1 MKRFLTLATTS
12 LLLVS
17 AAAMAQNRPDGQDS
31 EPNDGTDQ
39 GSPGDEEQELAR
51 SVLDGMEAAQLAT
64 QDRAWYFMPRH
75 RRGETYPIPESV
87 VSRLCGDF
95 DGCKVRI
102 GMYNWDG
109 TGRIAS
115 RETLFYYNASNKNWR
130 ASLGDQAGSNR
141 DNTTQHINKSWS
153 CYFTDGTYSGF
164 RNIGDPDLNFGLLS
178 WNQYNAG
185 CLLTIID

>member
-1 MKRFLTLATTS
+1 MKRFLTLATGS

-17 AAAMAQNRPDGQDS
+17 AAAMAQNRPDDTDG
-31 EPNDGTDQ
+31 PGTDGTEGKTPAD
-39 GSPGDEEQELAR
+39 GQELAR
-51 SVLDGMEAAQLAT
+51 SVLDGTEIAQ
-64 QDRAWYFMPRH
+64 QVGQERAWYFVPRH
-75 RRGETYPIPESV
+75 KRGQTLAISEDV

-95 DGCKVRI
+95 DGCQVRI

-115 RETLFYYNASNKNWR
+115 RETLLYYNASNKNWR
-130 ASLGDQAGSNR
+130 ASLGDRAGSNR

-164 RNIGDPDLNFGLLS
+164 KNLGDTDLNFGLMS